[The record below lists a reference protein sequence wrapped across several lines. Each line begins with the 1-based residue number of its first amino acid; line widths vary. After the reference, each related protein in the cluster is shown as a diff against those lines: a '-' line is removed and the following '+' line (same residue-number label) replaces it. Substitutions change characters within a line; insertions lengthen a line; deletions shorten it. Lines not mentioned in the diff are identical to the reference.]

1 MSLNLTVIINRFR
14 RSAGVGLM
22 KSAFL
27 PSDSIGWIF
36 YFIFLQLGLHLS
48 FFVLF
53 VCNSPPPLFL
63 FFCLPTFL
71 DVFVSRPV
79 GRFLTGVAL
88 AEAFLRHQTARSETG
103 SVTLCGAL
111 SSPALIESSDP
122 KLMRGGTGAHLLSA
136 QDVLHRQAAEPQWQ
150 CWIRSV
156 GSDNTPPHPIHPS
169 LDILLII
176 CNFLKDVWVNSSR
189 AIGEKFPFFYFL
201 FIINFFYQIIRAAS
215 STVGFACSYIPS
227 LCCISSLNWLGI

>member
-156 GSDNTPPHPIHPS
+156 GSDNTPPIPSIHRLIS
-169 LDILLII
+169 YLL
-176 CNFLKDVWVNSSR
+176 F
-189 AIGEKFPFFYFL
+189 AISFKTSELTPAMLLGKSFPFFIFYLLWIFFIKSSELHHPLWVLPAVTSLL
-201 FIINFFYQIIRAAS
+201 FVVFHH
-215 STVGFACSYIPS
+215 
-227 LCCISSLNWLGI
+227 